1 MDSQKKEQ
9 ELLLYIS
16 NNLDLMSL
24 LFDINLMPE
33 ETDGTDKYKTTLL
46 IADAWMNRE
55 IGLNLEKYSISR
67 YQDSIFIG
75 REDGESG
82 GFDLAKFEECVDVF
96 FKDNF

>member
-46 IADAWMNRE
+46 IADAWMNRDIRHCKSE
-55 IGLNLEKYSISR
+55 LK
-67 YQDSIFIG
+67 
-75 REDGESG
+75 
-82 GFDLAKFEECVDVF
+82 
-96 FKDNF
+96 